1 MTHKLYHALKS
12 TKGKFN
18 EREIKIKIKIHWRH
32 ILVKSSLLSIL
43 VPIQFIAKEPTNII
57 LMLEQHHH
65 INYWKGLLIT
75 SLTFS
80 IQTNRIQHVL
90 PNLSAPKKKKKK
102 KSKIVA
108 SQLKGT
114 VENQA
119 EHSNLTSKFNI
130 DNDTEKG
137 KKIYKDELF
146 SFSWII
152 KYELLRLKRS

>member
-43 VPIQFIAKEPTNII
+43 VPVQFIAKEPTNII
-57 LMLEQHHH
+57 LMHEQHHH

-90 PNLSAPKKKKKK
+90 PNLSKKKK

-108 SQLKGT
+108 SHLKGT

-119 EHSNLTSKFNI
+119 EHSNLTSKI
-130 DNDTEKG
+130 PYRQWHRKG

-146 SFSWII
+146 SFSWSS
-152 KYELLRLKRS
+152 KYELLILKRL